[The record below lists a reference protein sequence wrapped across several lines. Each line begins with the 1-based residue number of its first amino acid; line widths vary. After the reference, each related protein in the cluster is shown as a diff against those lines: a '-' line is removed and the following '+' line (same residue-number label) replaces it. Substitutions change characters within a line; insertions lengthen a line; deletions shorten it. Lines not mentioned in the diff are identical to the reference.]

1 MTLKSYRG
9 PREIRMQ
16 EIHTSWLRDDMRDH
30 LANGNPSDAIE
41 NVLSFQRRITSGKN
55 PGEAAL
61 ELVWQA
67 AELIGDVDSF
77 AAERLARAE
86 KLAQQAIEKLK
97 IADDRVRSAESER
110 RTVIA
115 EMNEFRD
122 KVEKEVSDK
131 LQEMERAMEQTA
143 SRVAAAEAKLSTAEQ
158 RARAAE
164 SRANEAENALRRV
177 EAAIRSKIIA
187 KMPTN
192 SGGRIATAA

>member
-1 MTLKSYRG
+1 
-9 PREIRMQ
+9 MQ
-16 EIHTSWLRDDMRDH
+16 EIHTSWLRDHMRDH

-61 ELVWQA
+61 ELVCQA

-77 AAERLARAE
+77 AAGKTSPRGETCL
-86 KLAQQAIEKLK
+86 QAIEKLK

-158 RARAAE
+158 RARAAD
-164 SRANEAENALRRV
+164 S
-177 EAAIRSKIIA
+177 RSKR
-187 KMPTN
+187 
-192 SGGRIATAA
+192 S